1 MEIRM
6 QKLMHNMKAVTII
19 SPVSTGAA
27 QGGNYGF
34 ISMKN
39 AQHASIN
46 IRCGILTGAAA
57 AVTLQQAKNVEGNGN
72 KALGFTKVWMNVPT
86 VSNVDE
92 QDLWTEVDVA
102 ANTFNTASNRNYRI
116 ELDAAELDVD
126 NSFDCFR
133 LHLSAA
139 GTSLVVAADATL
151 TNLRYTGEGN
161 LSQPSAK
168 IN

>member
-1 MEIRM
+1 
-6 QKLMHNMKAVTII
+6 MKDVNII
-19 SPVSTGAA
+19 SPVSTAVA
-27 QGGNYGF
+27 QGPGYNF

-46 IRCGILTGAAA
+46 IRCGVLTSTAS
-57 AVTLQQAKNVEGNGN
+57 AVTLEQAKNVEGGSV
-72 KALGFTKVWMNVPT
+72 KALGFLKVWQQIPT
-86 VSNVDE
+86 NSPE
-92 QDLWTEVDVA
+92 EITDLWEELDVTS
-102 ANTFNTASNRNYRI
+102 NTFNVTSNRNYRI

-126 NSFDCFR
+126 NGFDCFR
-133 LHLSAA
+133 LKLSAP
-139 GTSLVVAADATL
+139 GTSLLICAHAEL